1 VAQKYTSFL
10 FLQTVFQYFLG
21 SVAAGNGNK
30 QKELAKSQPFDSL
43 DRLNNLVLVKADN
56 NVSFH
61 FHD

>member
-21 SVAAGNGNK
+21 SEEVYEADK
-30 QKELAKSQPFDSL
+30 QKGLAKSQPFDSL
-43 DRLNNLVLVKADN
+43 DRLNNLVLVKAYN

-61 FHD
+61 FND